1 LGILW
6 EVIYEYIFI
15 SGFQIYSSY
24 ITDDFLNNYFSDD
37 YFKHSILVMDFS
49 LSSTDTIINVVYE
62 KITVPMAQFM
72 SMFNTILIIG
82 IIGMLASESRVFE
95 ELM

>member
-1 LGILW
+1 M
-6 EVIYEYIFI
+6 
-15 SGFQIYSSY
+15 
-24 ITDDFLNNYFSDD
+24 D
-37 YFKHSILVMDFS
+37 YS

-95 ELM
+95 ELMQ